1 MGIATL
7 FLLSLTVVWVDRLRF
22 LKKKLFSSLRSF
34 YHKLAIGKKLILPL
48 EKYFKTLNNIR
59 ALPAQSFWSHLQFF
73 EVGEIMVSKYGYLM
87 LPGEFPDIES
97 YP

>member
-22 LKKKLFSSLRSF
+22 LKKSLKSF

-59 ALPAQSFWSHLQFF
+59 ALPAQSF
-73 EVGEIMVSKYGYLM
+73 
-87 LPGEFPDIES
+87 
-97 YP
+97 